1 MSAKLEWGLG
11 PLTEKLQKALSRERL
26 GRYVKAAKGDI
37 AIALKLYEINIQIS
51 QVLHGVL
58 HGYEIVLR
66 NAMHDQLKAH
76 FHQENWYDRAP
87 LESTQLDMVTKAEQ
101 NCGGAVY
108 VPVGKV
114 IAELS
119 LGFWTGLTA
128 ARYEQSLWVPCLRR
142 AFPNVKLP
150 RQRMHASLNDI
161 KSLRNRIAHHE
172 RILTGNGKLYAGLHP
187 NRRTELA
194 LPPETVPNCI
204 GWICQDTADWIK
216 TTSGFQN
223 CLTLL
228 NCPLVKNVNF

>member
-1 MSAKLEWGLG
+1 M
-11 PLTEKLQKALSRERL
+11 TEKLQKALSRERL
-26 GRYVKAAKGDI
+26 GRYVVAAKGDI
-37 AIALKLYEINIQIS
+37 VIALKLYEVNIQLS
-51 QVLHGVL
+51 QVLYGVL

-66 NAMHDQLKAH
+66 NAMHDQLKAY
-76 FHQENWYDRAP
+76 FSQENWYDKAP
-87 LESTQLDMVTKAEQ
+87 LESTQLDMVKRAEE
-101 NCGGAVY
+101 NCGSAY
-108 VPVGKV
+108 VPFGKV

-150 RQRMHASLNDI
+150 RPRMHALLNDI

-172 RILTGNGKLYAGLHP
+172 RILTGHGKLYAGLHP
-187 NRRTELA
+187 FHRTELA

-204 GWICQDTADWIK
+204 GWICQDTANWVK
-216 TTSGFQN
+216 TTAGFQD

-228 NCPLVKNVNF
+228 NCALVKNVKF